1 MRDETL
7 IKLGCSCLKKRRYQ
21 TEQKAQEMIRK
32 AHKEGRKTNLR
43 VYFCKFCLGYH
54 LTSKPLKS
62 KEELVC
68 CTTNQEK

>member
-32 AHKEGRKTNLR
+32 AYKEGRKTNLR

-54 LTSKPLKS
+54 LTSKPLKP
-62 KEELVC
+62 KEELIC
-68 CTTNQEK
+68 YNINQEK